1 MKSAFLLSLGIVLS
15 LPVAAARFDIPDVAK
30 IVRVSDPQISPD
42 GKCIVIVVSRPNYEL
57 DIHQTELVL
66 VDIATHNQRVLTHD
80 RKGVSYPRW
89 SPSGDRLAYLA
100 NDVNNKPQIFV
111 MPMSGGDSVQLTKV
125 STGVQQYAWRP
136 DGGAMAYAASDEAP
150 KKTGGERF
158 DDAFEVGDNDFL
170 VNAKP
175 LPTHLWLIG
184 TSGGDA
190 KRLTSGA
197 WTLPI
202 SHPPSSPASPI
213 AWSPDGKSIAF
224 VKIATPYSG
233 DADQSSLQILDVSS
247 GQFQTVTG
255 QTKHEGYPAF
265 SPDGTHLAYWFPRDG
280 QTRNVTDIQVVSG
293 TRGEGVD
300 VTRGID
306 RNIQR
311 AIWMPDGKSLLV
323 GANDRTTV
331 SLWLQPL
338 EGAAKRLNL
347 GKICPVSTFWVDAHV
362 GRHGEIALA
371 ASEPTRPTELYYLEN
386 SSAEPT
392 RLTDFNA
399 ELASLDLG
407 KTETI
412 EWVGADG
419 NHLDGVLTY
428 PPDFSAGRKYPLVL
442 YIHGGPRSASKETFS
457 SRAQLM
463 AAHGWVVFEPNY
475 RGSDNLGNKF
485 QAAIWNDSGDGP
497 GRDVMSGINQ
507 VKKRGFVD
515 EANVAVTGWS
525 YGGYMTTWLLGHY
538 PGWRVA
544 IAGAAVTDWLD
555 QYNLGDANV
564 RRADQFGGS
573 PYLGDRMKAY
583 VEQSPI
589 TYAEKI
595 KTPTLI
601 LSDTGDYR
609 VPVTQSYRLYHE
621 LKDRGVTTQFFAYPI
636 PGHSP
641 ADPVRQ
647 RDVDRRW
654 IAWLSQ
660 YLGEAGQKSAE

>member
-1 MKSAFLLSLGIVLS
+1 MKSAFLLIIGVALC
-15 LPVAAARFDIPDVAK
+15 LPIDAARFDIPDIAK

-42 GKCIVIVVSRPNYEL
+42 GKCIVIVVSRPNYEQ

-66 VDIATHNQRVLTHD
+66 VDIGTRKERVLTHD

-136 DGGAMAYAASDEAP
+136 DGEAMAYAASDEAV

-175 LPTHLWLIG
+175 LPTHLWLI
-184 TSGGDA
+184 SVGGGEA
-190 KRLTSGA
+190 KRLTSGT

-247 GQFQTVTG
+247 GQIQAVTG
-255 QTKHEGYPAF
+255 RTKHEGYPVF

-280 QTRNVTDIQVVSG
+280 QTRNVNDIQVVAG

-311 AIWMPDGKSLLV
+311 AIWMPDSQSLLV
-323 GANDRTTV
+323 GANDGTSV

-362 GRHGEIALA
+362 GRNGEIAFA
-371 ASEPTRPTELYYLEN
+371 GSEPRRPTELYYLEN
-386 SSAEPT
+386 STAEPT
-392 RLTDFNA
+392 RLTDLNA
-399 ELASLDLG
+399 EMASLDLG

-412 EWVGADG
+412 EWVGPDG
-419 NHLDGVLTY
+419 NHLDGVVTY

-457 SRAQLM
+457 SRAQLV

-485 QAAIWNDSGDGP
+485 QSAIWNDAGDGP
-497 GRDVMSGINQ
+497 GRDVMSGLSQ
-507 VKKRGFVD
+507 LRRRGFVD
-515 EANVAVTGWS
+515 DAEIAVTGWS

-538 PGWRVA
+538 PAWKVA

-573 PYLGDRMKAY
+573 PYLGDHMKAY
-583 VEQSPI
+583 IEQSPI

-636 PGHSP
+636 SGHSP

-660 YLGEAGQKSAE
+660 YLGEPPAKSAE